1 MTQPKNIALP
11 DVVKLVMPAH
21 HAVQILQALGDLPFK
36 IAQPISMNLEQQLI
50 AQQVFPQPEA
60 EANGKA
66 PSESAFREIRKYL
79 DEQPAPVRPSLDEL
93 FTEADGVAD
102 REVREAQQGETSLIE
117 AA

>member
-11 DVVKLVMPAH
+11 DVVKLVMPAQ

-60 EANGKA
+60 ASASEASAQPPIDIDDAA
-66 PSESAFREIRKYL
+66 PIE
-79 DEQPAPVRPSLDEL
+79 
-93 FTEADGVAD
+93 D
-102 REVREAQQGETSLIE
+102 RIIE